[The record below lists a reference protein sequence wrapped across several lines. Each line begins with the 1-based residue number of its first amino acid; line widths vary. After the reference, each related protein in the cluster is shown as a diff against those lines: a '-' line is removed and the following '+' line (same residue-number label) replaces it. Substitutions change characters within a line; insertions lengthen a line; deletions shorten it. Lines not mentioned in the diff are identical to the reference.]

1 MTSRSRTPTGKY
13 RMAVHHMKHIPEL
26 TCVDNATVCS
36 CRMRRAEDVPTPN
49 EEECGHAYTN
59 DLESED
65 KEYDEHEE
73 LMELLA
79 ELTAKEAKLVA
90 KAQKARDRLR
100 KKKERGKRALLG
112 DICGNWTLHST
123 QYLDVATQAILE
135 TDSYPEGEIEDF
147 ETGQLKIGR
156 EYLDDIIWHGRED
169 AAHSFICTAWM
180 RTGRFSISRYPSMLR
195 WTLFKSKPGTLIPN
209 AVARWSSLSSDKIS

>member
-1 MTSRSRTPTGKY
+1 
-13 RMAVHHMKHIPEL
+13 
-26 TCVDNATVCS
+26 
-36 CRMRRAEDVPTPN
+36 
-49 EEECGHAYTN
+49 
-59 DLESED
+59 
-65 KEYDEHEE
+65 
-73 LMELLA
+73 MELLA

-112 DICGNWTLHST
+112 DICGNWTLHSI

-169 AAHSFICTAWM
+169 VGAQFYLHGMDADWPFFYFAIPKHATLDPLQVEAWDFDSECRRTVELTLLRHNILEMSIPSILLPDAHQVTEKVVFVGIKRITEYQLTRDS
-180 RTGRFSISRYPSMLR
+180 GRD
-195 WTLFKSKPGTLIPN
+195 
-209 AVARWSSLSSDKIS
+209 SD